1 MVWHQH
7 MLERVLMM
15 LDPKEVYLNLDTCFE
30 MRTLSRMFHGDNIF
44 MMFYD
49 ILR

>member
-1 MVWHQH
+1 LIQKKPIST
-7 MLERVLMM
+7 LTA
-15 LDPKEVYLNLDTCFE
+15 YTCFE

-44 MMFYD
+44 MIFYD